1 MTAKAVTADM
11 LRSLIDDL
19 SAVSKA
25 GAASAPK
32 LVAPRPAQ
40 SITKALMG
48 TRPIPETEAE
58 IQKLRSALAVLSPDA
73 MRGQGKLY
81 EPGETKPSDNY
92 WLMVVWGI
100 ASLGWDCGEDVAREW
115 SGQSVRYTDDGF
127 NKAWNDFDP
136 TRPDAVGIGSLYKL
150 AQDHGWAAAPAP
162 AEPVAAND
170 SKYKLLSVA
179 EVRALPLLVW
189 LVKGLLPLVG
199 LAALF
204 GPSGSGKSFL
214 ALHLAGCIATGR
226 KWFDMRVQQAPV
238 VYVMLEGEGAIR
250 NRISALEVAYGPLPM
265 TGFSVVV
272 QQFVLTEPQDV
283 ADLAAALPRNS
294 VVFIDT
300 LNRAAPTSDENSSK
314 EMGVILQGAKE
325 LQAIIG
331 GLVVLVHHTGK
342 DTTRGMRGHSS
353 LHAALDG
360 AIEVERDAKNNRAWS
375 VAKAKDGEDGKRVAF
390 KLVRHVLGTD
400 ADGDEISSCSVAF
413 DSSAIF
419 TKPAPSGSNQK
430 SVLKAVKSALSGSQA
445 STGKGGCPAGTPCLK
460 FEDAVAAGAASL
472 TTTDKKRRNNVAKST
487 ITSLVDRGLL
497 GSGLD
502 SAGDAWCWLA

>member
-11 LRSLIDDL
+11 LRRLINEL
-19 SAVSKA
+19 SASRV
-25 GAASAPK
+25 AAAPT
-32 LVAPRPAQ
+32 LVASRPAQ
-40 SITKALMG
+40 NVTKALMG
-48 TRPIPETEAE
+48 AQPPSETEAE
-58 IQKLRSALAVLSPDA
+58 VQKLRSALAVLSPDA

-81 EPGETKPSDNY
+81 EPGDTKPSDNY
-92 WLMVVWGI
+92 WLLAVWAI
-100 ASLGWDCGEDVAREW
+100 ASLGWKCGEGIAREW
-115 SGQSVRYTDDGF
+115 SRQSARYTDVGF

-136 TRPDAVGIGSLYKL
+136 ARPNAVGIGSLYKL
-150 AQDHGWAAAPAP
+150 AQDHGWIAPSAP
-162 AEPVAAND
+162 SEPVAAND
-170 SKYKLLSVA
+170 SRYKLLSA
-179 EVRALPLLVW
+179 DEVRALPMLVW
-189 LVKGLLPLVG
+189 LVKGLLPLTG

-226 KWFDMRVQQAPV
+226 KWFGMRVQQAPV

-250 NRISALEVAYGPLPM
+250 NRIAALEIAYGPLP
-265 TGFSVVV
+265 TAALSVVL
-272 QQFVLTEPQDV
+272 QPFVLTERQDV
-283 ADLAAALPRNS
+283 ADLAAVLPRNS

-314 EMGVILQGAKE
+314 EMGVILQGAKD
-325 LQAIIG
+325 LQATIG

-375 VAKAKDGEDGKRVAF
+375 VAKAKDGEDAKRVAF

-400 ADGDEISSCSVAF
+400 ADGDEISSCSVAP

-419 TKPAPSGSNQK
+419 AKPEPSGSNQK
-430 SVLKAVKSALSGSQA
+430 SVLKAVKSALSGPQA
-445 STGKGGCPAGTPCLK
+445 STGQGGSPAGTPCLK
-460 FEDAVAAGAASL
+460 MEDAVAAGGAAL
-472 TTTDKKRRNNVAKST
+472 TTTDKNRRNNIAKTT
-487 ITSLVDRGLL
+487 INALVDGGFL

-502 SAGDAWCWLA
+502 AAGDAWCWLA